1 MTFHITQAASKV
13 FKTTTY
19 TLIVFLFGC
28 ATSSAPP
35 PGPEMT
41 QLEVRQLQT
50 REYETIEEKMVIKA
64 VIAALQDEGFII
76 SAANN
81 ELGLITA
88 AMEVG
93 DVDKGTKGWSE
104 FWYGPGMGTYQ
115 TTKRFEASATVQ
127 KGESASKMRVRI
139 NIVAKALTNAGGI
152 VWSQPVTDSKVYQNI
167 FSKVD
172 KSVFLAK
179 GKL

>member
-1 MTFHITQAASKV
+1 MISHIIQAVSKRA
-13 FKTTTY
+13 
-19 TLIVFLFGC
+19 LIVTLFSGALLLSGC
-28 ATSSAPP
+28 ATTQGPP
-35 PGPEMT
+35 PAPKMS
-41 QLEVRQLQT
+41 QVQVRQLQT
-50 REYETIEEKMVIKA
+50 REYDVQNETPVIKA

-76 SAANN
+76 SAANP

-88 AMEVG
+88 AMEVR
-93 DVDKGTKGWSE
+93 DEDKGTKGWAE

-127 KGESASKMRVRI
+127 KHKNTVRVRI

-152 VWSQPVTDSKVYQNI
+152 VWSQPVYDAKVYQDI
-167 FSKVD
+167 FAKVD

-179 GKL
+179 EDI

>member
-1 MTFHITQAASKV
+1 MISRIIQAVSKHIIIGA
-13 FKTTTY
+13 
-19 TLIVFLFGC
+19 LFGGSLLLTGC
-28 ATSSAPP
+28 VTTQGPP
-35 PGPEMT
+35 PAPEMS
-41 QLEVRQLQT
+41 QVQVRQLQT
-50 REYETIEEKMVIKA
+50 REYNVQEETPVIKA

-76 SAANN
+76 SAANP

-88 AMEVG
+88 AMEVR
-93 DVDKGTKGWSE
+93 DEDKGTKGWAE

-127 KGESASKMRVRI
+127 KHKSAVRVRI

-152 VWSQPVTDSKVYQNI
+152 VWSQPVYDAKVYQDI
-167 FSKVD
+167 FAKVD

-179 GKL
+179 ENI